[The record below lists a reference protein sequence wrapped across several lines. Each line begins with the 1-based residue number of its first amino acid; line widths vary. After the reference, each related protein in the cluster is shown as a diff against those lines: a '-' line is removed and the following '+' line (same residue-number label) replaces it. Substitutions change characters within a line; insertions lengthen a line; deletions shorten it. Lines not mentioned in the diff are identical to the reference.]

1 MRFTNENKGEVF
13 LKEKYKYIQTLM
25 ILVIMI
31 LMATTE
37 GFINIFGTT
46 IKGDFAL
53 SDTRYSLMFTL
64 GSIAYL
70 IFNYV
75 GGSLC
80 DKLGQKNLFLIGLIG
95 VTLGNLI
102 LATALNFNI
111 FTMGFIIMQLF
122 MGMMSIAANT
132 IIPLL
137 WITGQ
142 AIIMNLTHFS
152 YGAGLSITQK
162 LAGVFL
168 NKGITWR
175 NIYLIGALISLI
187 VFIVF
192 VFIKLPKSKVSK
204 AEKNISLKEILTKK
218 VSWYFIFAMGFYIM
232 AEQSTGRWLPGFIKI
247 SYSNLNES
255 QIASYI
261 SLFFVSLTLGRLIG
275 GFIAEKLG
283 EIKTVIIFSI
293 SGGILFILGLL
304 LGKNGLYI
312 ISLSGFFFSII
323 FPTLVIIV
331 GNTFKISTAYTTGVI
346 ISFAG
351 IVNTS
356 MNLALGFL
364 SDLIGIEKAIFLV
377 PIAILMTFI
386 FVSCI
391 NWNLKNIKSV
401 I

>member
-1 MRFTNENKGEVF
+1 M
-13 LKEKYKYIQTLM
+13 KEKYKYIQTLM

-111 FTMGFIIMQLF
+111 FTIGFIIMQLF

-187 VFIVF
+187 VFVVF

>member
-1 MRFTNENKGEVF
+1 M
-13 LKEKYKYIQTLM
+13 KEKYKYIQTLM

-187 VFIVF
+187 VFMVF

>member
-1 MRFTNENKGEVF
+1 M
-13 LKEKYKYIQTLM
+13 KEKYKYIQTLM

>member
-1 MRFTNENKGEVF
+1 M
-13 LKEKYKYIQTLM
+13 KEKYKYIQTLM

-111 FTMGFIIMQLF
+111 FTIGFIIMQLF
-122 MGMMSIAANT
+122 MGMMSIASNT

-187 VFIVF
+187 VFVVF

>member
-1 MRFTNENKGEVF
+1 MRA
-13 LKEKYKYIQTLM
+13 KYKYIQTLM

-46 IKGDFAL
+46 IKNDFAL

-70 IFNYV
+70 AFNYV

-80 DKLGQKNLFLIGLIG
+80 DKLGQKKLFLIGLIG
-95 VTLGNLI
+95 AALGNLVLSI
-102 LATALNFNI
+102 APNFTV
-111 FTMGFIIMQLF
+111 FTIGFVIMQLF
-122 MGMMSIAANT
+122 IGMMSIAANT

-142 AIIMNLTHFS
+142 AIIMNLTHFA

-162 LAGVFL
+162 VSGVFL
-168 NKGITWR
+168 NNGICWR
-175 NIYLIGALISLI
+175 NVYLIGVVISLI

-192 VFIKLPKSKVSK
+192 IFIKLPENKVSREENK
-204 AEKNISLKEILTKK
+204 VSLKEILDKK

-232 AEQSTGRWLPGFIKI
+232 AEQSTGRWLPGFIET

-261 SLFFVSLTLGRLIG
+261 SLFFILLTIGRLVG
-275 GFIAEKLG
+275 GFIADKLG
-283 EIKTVIIFSI
+283 EIKTVIIFSLL
-293 SGGILFILGLL
+293 GGTLFILGLF
-304 LGKNGLYI
+304 LGINGLYI
-312 ISLSGFFFSII
+312 ISLSGLFFSII
-323 FPTLVIIV
+323 FPTLVIII
-331 GNTFKISTAYTTGVI
+331 GNTFKIGTAYTTGVI

-364 SDLIGIEKAIFLV
+364 SDLLGIQKAIFLV
-377 PIAILMTFI
+377 PIAILMTFF
-386 FVSCI
+386 FVSGI
-391 NWNLKNIKSV
+391 NITLKNKKAV
-401 I
+401 

>member
-1 MRFTNENKGEVF
+1 
-13 LKEKYKYIQTLM
+13 
-25 ILVIMI
+25 
-31 LMATTE
+31 
-37 GFINIFGTT
+37 
-46 IKGDFAL
+46 
-53 SDTRYSLMFTL
+53 
-64 GSIAYL
+64 
-70 IFNYV
+70 
-75 GGSLC
+75 
-80 DKLGQKNLFLIGLIG
+80 
-95 VTLGNLI
+95 
-102 LATALNFNI
+102 
-111 FTMGFIIMQLF
+111 
-122 MGMMSIAANT
+122 
-132 IIPLL
+132 
-137 WITGQ
+137 
-142 AIIMNLTHFS
+142 
-152 YGAGLSITQK
+152 
-162 LAGVFL
+162 
-168 NKGITWR
+168 
-175 NIYLIGALISLI
+175 
-187 VFIVF
+187 
-192 VFIKLPKSKVSK
+192 
-204 AEKNISLKEILTKK
+204 
-218 VSWYFIFAMGFYIM
+218 M

>member
-1 MRFTNENKGEVF
+1 M
-13 LKEKYKYIQTLM
+13 KEKYKYIQTLM

-111 FTMGFIIMQLF
+111 FTIGFIIMQLF

-175 NIYLIGALISLI
+175 NIYLIGALISVI

-304 LGKNGLYI
+304 LGKDGLYI

>member
-111 FTMGFIIMQLF
+111 FTIGFIIMQLF

>member
-1 MRFTNENKGEVF
+1 
-13 LKEKYKYIQTLM
+13 M

>member
-1 MRFTNENKGEVF
+1 M
-13 LKEKYKYIQTLM
+13 KEKYKYIQTLM

-218 VSWYFIFAMGFYIM
+218 F
-232 AEQSTGRWLPGFIKI
+232 L
-247 SYSNLNES
+247 
-255 QIASYI
+255 
-261 SLFFVSLTLGRLIG
+261 
-275 GFIAEKLG
+275 
-283 EIKTVIIFSI
+283 
-293 SGGILFILGLL
+293 GILFLLWDSILWQNKVQEDG
-304 LGKNGLYI
+304 YQ
-312 ISLSGFFFSII
+312 
-323 FPTLVIIV
+323 
-331 GNTFKISTAYTTGVI
+331 
-346 ISFAG
+346 
-351 IVNTS
+351 
-356 MNLALGFL
+356 
-364 SDLIGIEKAIFLV
+364 DL
-377 PIAILMTFI
+377 
-386 FVSCI
+386 
-391 NWNLKNIKSV
+391 
-401 I
+401 